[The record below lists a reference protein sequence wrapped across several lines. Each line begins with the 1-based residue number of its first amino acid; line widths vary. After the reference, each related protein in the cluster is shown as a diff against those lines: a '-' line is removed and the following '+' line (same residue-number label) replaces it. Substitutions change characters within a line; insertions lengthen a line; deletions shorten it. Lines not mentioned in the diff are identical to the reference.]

1 MDGEFFVKEVR
12 AGCVEADLIAVVA
25 PVIAS
30 GSLPGIIDIID
41 KGQIL
46 HKFVADLR
54 DRVSQYFTPGGRDET
69 ATRSD
74 LADFH
79 KTVGAIVA
87 DPAAAVRI
95 EAAEFVDGE
104 RQITSRFRFTAEEAR
119 VAQKQIAD
127 HRAELDG
134 TTATDYTRVLLQFV
148 RPSVE
153 TGKPGRKTGERGIIT
168 KIHPRALPILYASD
182 MAEQRI
188 RSEFLEE
195 GNVFKRLFDVDVNVE
210 LSAAKK
216 PKAFRIVHVH
226 SVVDDVDDED
236 GFAG

>member
-46 HKFVADLR
+46 HKFVDDLR
-54 DRVSQYFTPGGRDET
+54 GRITQYFTPGGRDET

-87 DPAAAVRI
+87 DPAAAIRI

-104 RQITSRFRFTAEEAR
+104 RKITSRFRFSAEEAR
-119 VAQKQIAD
+119 VAQKQIAE

-134 TTATDYTRVLLQFV
+134 TTATDHSRVLLQFV

-188 RSEFLEE
+188 RSEFLEQ
-195 GNVFKRLFDVDVNVE
+195 GNMFKRLFDVDVNVE
-210 LSAAKK
+210 LNASKK

-226 SVVDDVDDED
+226 SVIDDIDDED
-236 GFAG
+236 GLTD